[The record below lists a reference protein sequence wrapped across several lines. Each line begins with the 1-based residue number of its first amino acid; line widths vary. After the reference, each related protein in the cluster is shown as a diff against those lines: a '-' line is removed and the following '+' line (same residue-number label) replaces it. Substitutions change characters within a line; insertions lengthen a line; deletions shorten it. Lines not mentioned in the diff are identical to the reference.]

1 MQQIYEVKVIALTR
15 GLVDVIIFCSNN
27 ELQEIAQVLVPIYEP
42 KYWGWKLRLHT
53 TITNERL
60 ARWGYYETYPKHTSL
75 CTQYDWT
82 AVYWTVR
89 KVVWEVICSTNGWP
103 PTWFILDWFVNT
115 MLIDILLLMT
125 AFINEYSSDW

>member
-60 ARWGYYETYPKHTSL
+60 ARRDIMTYPKHASL

-82 AVYWTVR
+82 AVYRTVR
-89 KVVWEVICSTNGWP
+89 TMVWEVGWSTNGWP
-103 PTWFILDWFVNT
+103 PIWFILDWFVNT

>member
-53 TITNERL
+53 TITTDRL
-60 ARWGYYETYPKHTSL
+60 ACRGYY
-75 CTQYDWT
+75 
-82 AVYWTVR
+82 
-89 KVVWEVICSTNGWP
+89 
-103 PTWFILDWFVNT
+103 
-115 MLIDILLLMT
+115 DISEAYKSMH
-125 AFINEYSSDW
+125 SK

>member
-53 TITNERL
+53 
-60 ARWGYYETYPKHTSL
+60 P
-75 CTQYDWT
+75 Q
-82 AVYWTVR
+82 
-89 KVVWEVICSTNGWP
+89 
-103 PTWFILDWFVNT
+103 
-115 MLIDILLLMT
+115 
-125 AFINEYSSDW
+125 